1 MSEKRA
7 EKISRRVLL
16 KIAGGCAAWLGLNKL
31 PFARAQASGQAIQ
44 SLPDFTGPDINPYWG
59 AVGPF
64 VVYPQKLPLI
74 QLTDR
79 PVQLETP
86 RNYFLTP
93 FTPNAAF
100 YVRWHLEGIP
110 NAINLTEWR
119 LFVEGHVE
127 KPLALSLSD
136 LMTQFKPVSL
146 AAVNQCSG
154 NSRSR
159 FQPRLP
165 GSQWGNGAMGNALFT
180 GVALKDVLN
189 AAGVKTGALQTQFEG
204 LEKGRG
210 LTNSVSYKFL
220 KSLKLDDP
228 VVNETIIAYTMNG
241 EPLPMLNGFPV
252 RLVVPGKFSTYW
264 IKALTWIRVLTEP
277 DANFWMTKTYCV
289 PDTPGGNT
297 TPKEVK
303 EGHVPMVPVGTMPIR
318 SFIITPD
325 GSCKIPVEMEVTVR
339 GIAFSGYG
347 TVVKV
352 EFSTDSG
359 ATWGPAKLG
368 EDYGRYSFRTWEAT
382 WVPRHTGKHTL
393 AARATDEKGNIQPDD
408 AIWNP
413 KGYLWNKIERQEVT
427 VDTAS

>member
-1 MSEKRA
+1 MSKKGS
-7 EKISRRVLL
+7 EKISRRFLL

-31 PFARAQASGQAIQ
+31 PFAHTQASGQAIQ
-44 SLPDFTGPDINPYWG
+44 PLPDFTGPGVNPYWG

-64 VVYPQKLPLI
+64 VVYPHKLPLI

-79 PVQLETP
+79 PIQLETP

-110 NAINLTEWR
+110 NAVNLTEWR

-136 LMTQFKPVSL
+136 LMKRFKPVSI

-189 AAGVKTGALQTQFEG
+189 AAGVKTGALQAQFEG

-220 KSLKLDDP
+220 KSLKLDNP
-228 VVNETIIAYTMNG
+228 VINETIVAYTMNG

-289 PDTPGGNT
+289 PDTPGGNI
-297 TPKEVK
+297 TPKDVK

-318 SFIITPD
+318 SFIIIPD

-352 EFSTDSG
+352 ELSMDDG
-359 ATWGPAKLG
+359 ATWGMAKLG
-368 EDYGRYSFRTWEAT
+368 EDYGRYSFRTWEAI
-382 WVPRHTGKHTL
+382 WVPRHTGKHIL
-393 AARATDEKGNIQPDD
+393 AVRATDEKGNVQLDD

-427 VDTAS
+427 VDTAG

>member
-1 MSEKRA
+1 MQEK
-7 EKISRRVLL
+7 ESGEMSRRFLL
-16 KIAGGCAAWLGLNKL
+16 KALGGGAALLGLSKL
-31 PFARAQASGQAIQ
+31 PSAMAQVSGQAIQ
-44 SLPDFTGPDINPYWG
+44 PMPSFTGPGANPYWG

-86 RNYFLTP
+86 RHYFLTP

-110 NAINLTEWR
+110 NAVNLSEWR

-127 KPLALSLSD
+127 KALALSMSD
-136 LMTQFKPVSL
+136 LMKRFKSVSI

-159 FQPRLP
+159 FQPRVP
-165 GSQWGNGAMGNALFT
+165 GAQWGNGAMGNALFT
-180 GVALKDVLN
+180 GVCLKDLLD
-189 AAGVKTGALQTQFEG
+189 AAGVKTGSLQVQFEG

-210 LTNSVSYKFL
+210 LKDSVSYRYL
-220 KSLKLDDP
+220 KSLNLNDP
-228 VVNETIIAYTMNG
+228 VINETIVAYEMNG

-264 IKALTWIRVLTEP
+264 TKSLTWIRVLTEP
-277 DANFWMTKTYCV
+277 DTNFWMTKTYCV
-289 PDTPGGNT
+289 PNTPRGNT
-297 TPKEVK
+297 TPEDVK
-303 EGHVPMVPVGTMPIR
+303 DGRVKLIPVGTMPIR

-325 GSCKIPVEMEVTVR
+325 GSSKIPLEMPVTVR

-347 TVVKV
+347 RVVNV
-352 EFSTDSG
+352 EFFGDDG
-359 ATWGPAKLG
+359 ATWSKAKLG

-382 WVPRHTGKHTL
+382 WIPKRTGSYML
-393 AARATDEKGNIQPDD
+393 AVRATDEKGNTQLDEEV
-408 AIWNP
+408 WNP
-413 KGYLWNKIERQEVT
+413 KGYLWNKIERQEVM
-427 VDTAS
+427 VDVAQ